1 MAKKINPDEI
11 QQLIDMGKDKGFL
24 TYDEVNDMLPANM
37 VSSEQ
42 LEDVMSMFGEMDIEI
57 VESESKATGS
67 KGDEG
72 EENEREVEL
81 EAGTSVEPVTRC
93 GCICAKWGRSPC

>member
-1 MAKKINPDEI
+1 
-11 QQLIDMGKDKGFL
+11 
-24 TYDEVNDMLPANM
+24 MLPANM

-67 KGDEG
+67 KDDEG

-81 EAGTSVEPVTRC
+81 EAGTLGRTSDPVRM
-93 GCICAKWGRSPC
+93 